1 MSDFTIVDGEAQIHN
16 PQLYTTWLD
25 RPDYIE
31 ALAASPSPEVTAIKR
46 LLIEFEAELARMVR
60 DGTVQEKVEEVMTR
74 FIAED
79 YIQHD
84 PNAPGNGR
92 ALLIEHFRRVPLSGA
107 TPPPVVSVI
116 VEGDL
121 GCVMMKEPLAD
132 PTAPGQTYDW
142 YMITVFRVRN
152 GKLAEHWSTFRKM
165 ASPFPPQK
173 N

>member
-1 MSDFTIVDGEAQIHN
+1 MSDFTIVDGVAQIHN
-16 PQLYTTWLD
+16 PELYNTWLD

-46 LLIEFEAELARMVR
+46 LLIEFEAELSRMVR
-60 DGTVQEKVEEVMTR
+60 DNTVQEKVVEVMTR
-74 FIAED
+74 FIADD

-92 ALLIEHFRRVPLSGA
+92 ERLIEHFRRVPLAGV

-116 VEGDL
+116 VEGEL
-121 GCVMMKEPLAD
+121 GTVMFKEPTPD

-152 GKLAEHWSTFRKM
+152 GKLAEHWSTFKKM
-165 ASPFPPQK
+165 ADPFPPK
-173 N
+173 KD

>member
-1 MSDFTIVDGEAQIHN
+1 MSDFTIVDGVAQIHN
-16 PQLYTTWLD
+16 PELYLTWLD

-31 ALAASPSPEVTAIKR
+31 ALAASPSPEITATKR

-60 DGTVQEKVEEVMTR
+60 DNTVQRDVEAVMMR
-74 FIAED
+74 FVAED

-92 ALLIEHFRRVPLSGA
+92 ELLIEHFRRVPLSGV

-116 VEGDL
+116 VEGEL
-121 GCVMMKEPLAD
+121 GCIMTKEPTPD

-142 YMITVFRVRN
+142 YMITVFRVRG
-152 GKLAEHWSTFRKM
+152 GKLTEHWSTFRKM
-165 ASPFPPQK
+165 ADPFPPQK